1 MHEFDSATL
10 VVLAMAEVV
19 ESGKV
24 DIVLSS
30 YSEHES
36 DTDVITL
43 GKKRSRSRPSNSENK

>member
-1 MHEFDSATL
+1 
-10 VVLAMAEVV
+10 MAEV

-43 GKKRSRSRPSNSENK
+43 GRKRSRSRPSNSENK

>member
-1 MHEFDSATL
+1 MQEVDSANL
-10 VVLAMAEVV
+10 EVVGMAEVV

-43 GKKRSRSRPSNSENK
+43 GKKR